1 MSSIRQLRKRQ
12 QRKVTGFQHRAALM
26 RNLLS
31 NCARM
36 PRMEHSILE
45 LDYMRAVDNSSGID
59 CIDTLLVKAH
69 SIFNRQL
76 TRPVQP
82 VNLDNYGE

>member
-45 LDYMRAVDNSSGID
+45 LDYMRVIEDKHLQEQTNILA
-59 CIDTLLVKAH
+59 TK
-69 SIFNRQL
+69 L
-76 TRPVQP
+76 TSVFKRH
-82 VNLDNYGE
+82 YETKMH